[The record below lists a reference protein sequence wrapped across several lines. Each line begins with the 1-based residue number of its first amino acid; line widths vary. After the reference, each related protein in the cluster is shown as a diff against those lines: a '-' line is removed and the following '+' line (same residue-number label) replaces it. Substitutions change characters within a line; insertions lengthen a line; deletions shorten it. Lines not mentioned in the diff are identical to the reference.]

1 MLAKFHIA
9 NMIKDNLKFSLT
21 IPLIKN
27 KKQKN
32 KKQNKNKNKKKT
44 KKFSLTTLLLFNKIC
59 RVINCSPNPKE
70 MGYKPNK
77 PNTINL

>member
-27 KKQKN
+27 KKQK
-32 KKQNKNKNKKKT
+32 KTKNRTKTKT